1 MSASS
6 YDAALARVLVHEGG
20 YTNHPSDPG
29 GPTNFGITIAD
40 FRRYVKPDG
49 IAADVKAM
57 RLDQAKAIYRA
68 AYWDTLRC
76 DHLPAGLD
84 YAVFDYGVNSGI
96 GRAARVLQRLL
107 GLPDDGRMTEVVLA
121 AARARDPAEMIAR
134 LCDERLAF
142 LKTLKTWP
150 VFGAGWSR
158 RVAEVRA
165 VALDMAALDMAARD
179 MAARAAARPVATSTQ
194 PEAADSA
201 PGNPR
206 SRPAQ
211 GAALVRGGVAGLIA
225 VFGAAIASW
234 VHQPGARLAMAV
246 AGVAVVLGLAGW
258 LVWRRQ
264 RRRND

>member
-6 YDAALARVLVHEGG
+6 YDAALARVLAHEGG
-20 YTNHPSDPG
+20 YTNHQSDPG

-49 IAADVKAM
+49 SAADVKAM

-68 AYWDTLRC
+68 AYWEALRC
-76 DHLPAGLD
+76 DHLPTGLD

-107 GLPDDGRMTEVVLA
+107 GLPDDGRMTDVVLA

-142 LKTLKTWP
+142 LKALKTWP

-165 VALDMAALDMAARD
+165 VALDMAALDMAAR
-179 MAARAAARPVATSTQ
+179 AVATSTQ

-201 PGNPR
+201 PGNPQSR
-206 SRPAQ
+206 SAQ
-211 GAALVRGGVAGLIA
+211 GSARVRGGVAGLIA